1 MRRGS
6 VSDTMIENGD
16 FLLVAKHGTLQV
28 KGANVDFT
36 PNLDGFTILFDEDN
50 KIIKDF
56 KDINDFF
63 DYAEKQKSIL
73 HFRTSIYNMDISAQV
88 TAEVTDGWYPANGKD
103 YDRLLTLKTVKHE
116 KV

>member
-1 MRRGS
+1 MP
-6 VSDTMIENGD
+6 DTMIENGD

-36 PNLDGFTILFDEDN
+36 PSLDGFMILFDEDN

-56 KDINDFF
+56 ADINDFF
-63 DYAEKQKSIL
+63 DYAEKQKSIF
-73 HFRTSIYNMDISAQV
+73 HFRTSVNKMDISAQV
-88 TAEVTDGWYPANGKD
+88 TAERTEGWYSANGKD
-103 YDRLLTLKTVKHE
+103 YGKLLTLKTVKYE